1 MASSSLLT
9 LLCLVA
15 ASLAQDCYWPAGAS
29 HSARCYKDHYCLC
42 FEHGQDVQVAIVREL
57 LLRNLSISARDPS
70 LCESRNFT
78 VPAVSNAALRADVA
92 NLFSTTTVAA
102 TCSVTQAAVE
112 KQCSGDDSALI
123 R

>member
-57 LLRNLSISARDPS
+57 LLRNLSISDP
-70 LCESRNFT
+70 NDGT
-78 VPAVSNAALRADVA
+78 
-92 NLFSTTTVAA
+92 
-102 TCSVTQAAVE
+102 AAVP
-112 KQCSGDDSALI
+112 QLAIGNI
-123 R
+123 RNMCKMPP